1 MKRKV
6 CVITGTRADY
16 GLLKGVMQKMAR
28 SPLIEL
34 QVVATC
40 MHLSPEF
47 GLTFKEIE
55 QDGFEIDAK
64 IEMLLSSDSAVG
76 VTKSIG
82 LGLVGLADTLNN
94 LKPDLVILL
103 GDRFETLSAAIAC
116 HVAGIPIAHLHGG
129 ELTEGVIDD
138 AIRHAITK
146 LSSIHFVSAEE
157 YRKRVIQLG
166 EHPERVF
173 LVGALGV
180 DRIFDTEILSRSELE
195 DALGFTLAK
204 KNLLITFHPVT
215 IGVEAPENQVS
226 ELLTALQD
234 YKNTRLVFTYPNAD
248 TGGRSIIY
256 QINEFVEKNPNA
268 FFVPSLGQRRYFS
281 CVREFDGVVGNSSSG
296 IIEVPTF
303 QKGTI
308 NIGSRQRGRVQG
320 DSIIN
325 CVASAPEIKRAIN
338 LLYSD
343 EFREKLKKTIN
354 PYGNGGA
361 ARQIVSIAEAIG
373 LDQLSRKTFY
383 DIEKNPG

>member
-16 GLLKGVMQKMAR
+16 GLLKGAMQKMAR
-28 SPLIEL
+28 SPLLEL

-64 IEMLLSSDSAVG
+64 IEMLLSSDSSVG

-82 LGLVGLADTLNN
+82 LGLVGFADALNN
-94 LKPDLVILL
+94 LKPDLVMLL

-116 HVAGIPIAHLHGG
+116 HIAGIPIAHLHGG

-138 AIRHAITK
+138 AMRHAITK
-146 LSSIHFVSAEE
+146 LSSIHFVSTEE

-180 DRIFDTEILSRSELE
+180 DRIFDTELLSRSELE
-195 DALGFTLAK
+195 GALGFTLAK

-215 IGVEAPENQVS
+215 IGVESAENQVS

-234 YKNTRLVFTYPNAD
+234 YKNTRLVFTFPNAD
-248 TGGRSIIY
+248 TGGRSIIH

-268 FFVPSLGQRRYFS
+268 VFVPSLGQRRYFS

-325 CVASAPEIKRAIN
+325 CAASAPEIKRAIN

-343 EFREKLKKTIN
+343 EFREKLTKTIN
-354 PYGNGGA
+354 PYGNAGA

-373 LDQLSRKTFY
+373 LDQLSRKAFY
-383 DIEKNPG
+383 NIEKNPG